1 MHSTRGSWF
10 PEQGSN
16 LCPLTS
22 GSPGK
27 SQHCLYF
34 KVYFKLYAPWENDKQ
49 QKLCEIKASDS
60 LITQIQKTSNP
71 GPWINNLNKASHEM
85 CRFCELPFPLEPRRK
100 AAPRCPLPGWRPR
113 SWYAPREL
121 SGKEGH
127 HRRPF
132 GIWSGTRTHSR
143 GLSSPAW
150 SPVDGETRVNFQT
163 ESWGH
168 RKASWSDA
176 PPPSLPN

>member
-100 AAPRCPLPGWRPR
+100 AALRCPLPGDDYVLGTHPVSCLERR
-113 SWYAPREL
+113 DIIDVL
-121 SGKEGH
+121 LVSGRVLVH
-127 HRRPF
+127 IAVACPHRRDHLWM
-132 GIWSGTRTHSR
+132 GRH
-143 GLSSPAW
+143 
-150 SPVDGETRVNFQT
+150 E
-163 ESWGH
+163 
-168 RKASWSDA
+168 
-176 PPPSLPN
+176 